1 MSEVVL
7 KETYNG
13 HIRKYNNWKKVKF
26 LGINQD
32 KNQFNIFTDG
42 ASSYKN
48 KDVIGYAFVITDNM
62 NNVVYVDRGQL
73 AIGKRKKNLSAL
85 YAETIA
91 VIKALEFIKE
101 NKINHC
107 QIFTDSLYIVK
118 AVKGRDCCLNPIL
131 FAFVN
136 RIKPIISEIHYNELC
151 VDIKYIK
158 GHKGIIGNEVADFY
172 AKDACKKRSKW
183 KHINHIGKWGANS

>member
-62 NNVVYVDRGQL
+62 NNVIYVDRGQL

-91 VIKALEFIKE
+91 VI
-101 NKINHC
+101 KINHC

-136 RIKPIISEIHYNELC
+136 RIKPIIYEIHYNE
-151 VDIKYIK
+151 
-158 GHKGIIGNEVADFY
+158 
-172 AKDACKKRSKW
+172 
-183 KHINHIGKWGANS
+183 